1 MRRPRPGSEST
12 VARSAHFQYG
22 TQFPLRK
29 RNSHYGNENS
39 IAKRNLHY
47 VYAISNTKTHF
58 SLRKRILHYE
68 KAVNHGKRTNQL
80 ASSES
85 LEAMFV
91 CRTPRQSR
99 SVRLWS
105 RTLRLFRASESRD
118 FVARLWRRC
127 DMALWL
133 KCTEFSYSTSWKI
146 NNNFKYYFCQ
156 EWHEKKLA
164 TNEYILNIASPEV
177 CAVVLNGCFSEWR
190 DIIRFNRSF

>member
-1 MRRPRPGSEST
+1 MKNARRVKMLVVRWHVT
-12 VARSAHFQYG
+12 VACSAHTYLQYG

-91 CRTPRQSR
+91 CRTLRQGR
-99 SVRLWS
+99 SVRL
-105 RTLRLFRASESRD
+105 
-118 FVARLWRRC
+118 
-127 DMALWL
+127 
-133 KCTEFSYSTSWKI
+133 
-146 NNNFKYYFCQ
+146 
-156 EWHEKKLA
+156 
-164 TNEYILNIASPEV
+164 
-177 CAVVLNGCFSEWR
+177 
-190 DIIRFNRSF
+190 